1 MLDELEQGRTF
12 YGRRAWSE
20 AYRALSAAD
29 RSTPLTADD
38 LERLATAAFVTG
50 RSLEFQDAL
59 QRAHRIYVDAGDQE
73 RAARSAGWLSLGF
86 LLRGEAAQSNG
97 WAARGK
103 RLVEGLDCVEQGYV
117 LLPEVEVQLRDGRTD
132 EAYKTASDA
141 AAIGRRFGDADL
153 TAAASHAQGR
163 ALIQQGDVISG
174 LGCLD
179 ETMLFVVA
187 GELSP
192 IMTGLMYCS
201 VLDACG
207 QVYALG
213 RAREWTSAFSKMC
226 ERETESIAF
235 TGACLV
241 HRAEIMQFD
250 GSWPDALAHACLAC
264 ERSEQAQ
271 RRPPGAARYRQA
283 EIHRLRGE
291 FAKAED
297 AYRAASQAAFE
308 PQPGL
313 ALLRLAQG
321 RTEAAC
327 AAIERLVGAA
337 TDRLE
342 RARLL
347 PAYLEIMLAV
357 GRTPEA
363 REACAELHA
372 IAESFDSDVL
382 RAAATQSKGAVALAE
397 GDARMALGPLRAA
410 FEGWERLG
418 APYESACVRVLTG
431 LACRTLGDEDAGALE
446 LAAARDVLERLGA
459 RPDLTR
465 LDSICASRAPG
476 RAHPLTARELDVLR
490 LIALGN
496 TNKLIAATLSVSE
509 RTVDRH
515 VSNILDKLNV
525 PSRAAATAYAYD
537 HKIL

>member
-1 MLDELEQGRTF
+1 MLDELERGRES
-12 YGRRAWSE
+12 YDRRAWSE
-20 AYRALSAAD
+20 AYRALSSAD
-29 RSTPLTADD
+29 RSTPLSADD
-38 LERLATAAFVTG
+38 LQRLATAAFVTG
-50 RSLEFQDAL
+50 HDLEFQDAL
-59 QRAHRIYVDAGDQE
+59 QRAHRTYFDAGDAE
-73 RAARSAGWLSLGF
+73 RAARCAGWLSLGF
-86 LLRGEAAQSNG
+86 LLRGEMAQSNG

-103 RLVEGLDCVEQGYV
+103 RLVEGRDCVEQGYV
-117 LLPEVEVQLRDGRTD
+117 LLQEIEVQLREGR
-132 EAYKTASDA
+132 SDA
-141 AAIGRRFGDADL
+141 AHETASGAAGIGRRFGDADL

-174 LGCLD
+174 LRCLD
-179 ETMLFVVA
+179 ETMLFVIA

-213 RAREWTSAFSKMC
+213 RAREWTSAFTKMC
-226 ERETESIAF
+226 EHEPESIVF
-235 TGACLV
+235 TGTCLV

-264 ERSEQAQ
+264 ERFEQAQ

-291 FAKAED
+291 FAKAEA

-321 RTEAAC
+321 RTDAAC

-342 RARLL
+342 RAKLL

-363 REACAELHA
+363 REACGELQA
-372 IAESFDSDVL
+372 IAETFDSDVL
-382 RAAATQSKGAVALAE
+382 RAVAAQSRGAVALAE
-397 GDARMALGPLRAA
+397 GEARMALGPLRAA
-410 FEGWERLG
+410 FERWERLG
-418 APYESACVRVLTG
+418 APYESARVRVLTA

-446 LAAARDVLERLGA
+446 LAAARDALQRLGA
-459 RPDLTR
+459 RPDLAR
-465 LDSICASRAPG
+465 LDAMCARETRG
-476 RAHPLTARELDVLR
+476 RSHPLTARELDVLR

-496 TNKLIAATLSVSE
+496 TNKSIAATLSVSE